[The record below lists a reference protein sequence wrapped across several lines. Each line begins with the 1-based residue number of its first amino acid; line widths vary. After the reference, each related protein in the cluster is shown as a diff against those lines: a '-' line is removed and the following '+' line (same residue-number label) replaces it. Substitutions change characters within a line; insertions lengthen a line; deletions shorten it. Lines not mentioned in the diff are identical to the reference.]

1 MLFDGVFMT
10 KNSQLVVRKA
20 NSLIEAL
27 FDANTQQKRLIVMAA
42 AQVRRGD
49 EIGKTYSFSLF
60 ELKKLAKIENKN
72 FYTEMEEVI
81 ETITDIKID
90 ICTNPNLVGEE
101 VRWFSYKG
109 YDPIKKIVTFRM
121 DKYVQEIMLD
131 IKEAFT
137 TYLATNALALNK
149 GTYISLYE
157 LLKSYEYKAQNG
169 KFYREF
175 EIDHLTKVLGVNTE
189 TYKRFQDVRRFFF
202 EPAIKAINK
211 CTDIHISEIEYIK
224 TGRSYTDVVFR
235 CEQSDQTRMVIENK
249 TIDDEP
255 ELENEKQELI
265 AAESTLEYEEVASPI
280 IDKLVK
286 VGVSESTAKK
296 WLEKFGENRIKQNLA
311 YSLAKQKEGK
321 VKNSL
326 TGYIA
331 KAIEE
336 DWGKSWEDVSS
347 KVIDAK
353 RKAETDEKRKEREAE
368 EKSKRDREERERVF
382 AIFEKQP
389 ESMQDVILD
398 LVELKNEDTPS
409 LLAVLRKDRA
419 KGNLKLLQV
428 KSASKFKEAMQ
439 ENGLI

>member
-1 MLFDGVFMT
+1 MKLDGVFMT
-10 KNSQLVVRKA
+10 KDSQLVVRKA

-49 EIGKTYSFSLF
+49 EVGKTYSFSLY
-60 ELKKLAKIENKN
+60 ELKKLARIKN
-72 FYTEMEEVI
+72 DSFYSEMEEVI

-131 IKEAFT
+131 VQEAFT

-157 LLKSYEYKAQNG
+157 LLKSYEYKSVDG

-175 EIDHLTKVLGVNTE
+175 EIDHLVKVLGVNTE
-189 TYKRFQDVRRFFF
+189 TYSKFYDLKRFFF
-202 EPAIKAINK
+202 EPAMKAINK
-211 CTDIHISEIEYIK
+211 CTDINIYLVK
-224 TGRSYTDVVFR
+224 YDKRNTRSYHDVIFY
-235 CEQSDQTRMVIENK
+235 CEKSDQTRMVIENTPVPIENIPNVK
-249 TIDDEP
+249 ETKSEIETIAGEKRPESFTIDR
-255 ELENEKQELI
+255 LI
-265 AAESTLEYEEVASPI
+265 VA
-280 IDKLVK
+280 
-286 VGVSESTAKK
+286 GVSATTAKK
-296 WLEKFGENRIKQNLA
+296 WIEKFGENRITQNLA

-321 VKNSL
+321 VKTSF
-326 TGYIA
+326 TGYLA
-331 KAIEE
+331 KSIEGN
-336 DWGKSWEDVSS
+336 WGEGFESVVKKSVDPQ
-347 KVIDAK
+347 
-353 RKAETDEKRKEREAE
+353 RKSEAEELKKEREAD
-368 EKSKRDREERERVF
+368 EKSRREREERERIFSVF
-382 AIFEKQP
+382 EAQP

-398 LVELKNEDTPS
+398 LVELKNEDSPS

-419 KGNLKLLQV
+419 KGNIKLLQV